1 MIKDEFTFSFFF
13 SAKNKM
19 SFIYQKLRDRER
31 TYIKEKV
38 KSRDKYTCSE
48 FPNDPVEKTDKG
60 GVGGGVWRGVA
71 KYTDDML
78 IWTVPNFL
86 SGHVLVLADLNFLW

>member
-1 MIKDEFTFSFFF
+1 MIKDEFTLPFFF

-48 FPNDPVEKTDKG
+48 FSNDPVEKTDLDQVKHKTHKF
-60 GVGGGVWRGVA
+60 VKVVV
-71 KYTDDML
+71 TS
-78 IWTVPNFL
+78 V
-86 SGHVLVLADLNFLW
+86 VLYNQQK

>member
-1 MIKDEFTFSFFF
+1 MIKDEFTLPFFF

-48 FPNDPVEKTDKG
+48 FPNDPVEKTG
-60 GVGGGVWRGVA
+60 GEYEFYFVA
-71 KYTDDML
+71 LEKPTHQ
-78 IWTVPNFL
+78 I
-86 SGHVLVLADLNFLW
+86 LAFYYS

>member
-19 SFIYQKLRDRER
+19 SFIYQKLRDRDR

-48 FPNDPVEKTDKG
+48 FSNDPVEKTDVRKLKG
-60 GVGGGVWRGVA
+60 PVSGFVGLLPHPSLESRI
-71 KYTDDML
+71 DR
-78 IWTVPNFL
+78 N
-86 SGHVLVLADLNFLW
+86 H